1 MEYTQEMPEVSVIC
15 FTDTVGA
22 SRRLTE
28 RFGRSFGIDSVH
40 AYVKTGKLRAFRF
53 ESGELVRHQPTGTRG
68 GKDLIFLRSDLEE
81 IEPPKR
87 AGRPAANGKGEDEAF
102 ALTEQVTKDAPPR
115 LQGRQKPD
123 QRVNKEERS
132 V

>member
-1 MEYTQEMPEVSVIC
+1 MEYTQEMPEVSVKQI
-15 FTDTVGA
+15 TDTVGA

-87 AGRPAANGKGEDEAF
+87 AGRPSAHGEDEAF

-115 LQGRQKPD
+115 LQGRQKH